1 MIMSNKT
8 NKWREFAQLNN
19 MTNEQFA
26 IEVIE
31 CTQAV
36 LAIRLAEMGSEE
48 LIITNAQNDGVYR
61 LKFERIVK

>member
-1 MIMSNKT
+1 MSNKT